1 MAYNFNLNS
10 NLHTSAY
17 QDQKEA
23 RHWNPYKLRTTLD
36 WLYDD
41 LTSNRD
47 RIQLIL
53 CQLEKNQKDR
63 NYMKNII

>member
-10 NLHTSAY
+10 NLHASAY

-23 RHWNPYKLRTTLD
+23 RHWNPYKLRTTFD

-53 CQLEKNQKDR
+53 CQLEKNRRDR